1 MTGAA
6 VLSFFKQHTNN
17 CNKHNNNKQTSSR
30 IVCGHSSSVESYRQS
45 CWILLPLFDRPC
57 FALFWFNRKIIEQ
70 ACRVA
75 LVVTDTIYQP
85 LILLFALFDSIE
97 LFLPIEQVASYSTL
111 NLDGSSIVPNESLR
125 QIKLIS
131 SWAKKVTRTIPTHI
145 HPMNQDFWQST
156 LILLLSLSQH
166 KRHTLLELQ
175 SKIGQAHFDPKK
187 INSIQKDNV

>member
-1 MTGAA
+1 MYPPR
-6 VLSFFKQHTNN
+6 L
-17 CNKHNNNKQTSSR
+17 
-30 IVCGHSSSVESYRQS
+30 
-45 CWILLPLFDRPC
+45 
-57 FALFWFNRKIIEQ
+57 
-70 ACRVA
+70 
-75 LVVTDTIYQP
+75 
-85 LILLFALFDSIE
+85 LLFALFDSIE

-166 KRHTLLELQ
+166 KKHTLLELQ
-175 SKIGQAHFDPKK
+175 SQIGQAQFDPKK
-187 INSIQKDNV
+187 INSIQKGNF